1 MVQRSHIAILVLA
14 ACLGG
19 CGGYAGYFGVDQD
32 ATSAVPPAS
41 VAAGGAQSGG

>member
-1 MVQRSHIAILVLA
+1 MVHRSHIAVLVLA

-32 ATSAVPPAS
+32 ATSAVPPAN
-41 VAAGGAQSGG
+41 VRQT